1 MNNNQNSIYEF
12 NEQHKHKDKVDV
24 LNQLSRIELL
34 DLIVSYF
41 SLKKERENL
50 NSEYK
55 TLRQKAYDNRNYL
68 LNQLEEECN
77 VKKDELYKDY
87 SSKHV
92 TPLTNK
98 VKRKR
103 NFKRLFFYFIFYSLS
118 LFFSFHIMNAHLDFI
133 AKKTHNQHVIIAYGI
148 PIVYINII
156 VITLCMYAR
165 KMFGFFKNKA
175 TIPLIQFFLI
185 IVSIFT
191 PKLSIK
197 YYYSE
202 LINTKGDFFSNFT
215 TLYYY
220 FSSAIIAIII
230 AVIFLKIS
238 NYPARMAFANK
249 EEKDKQKILQIE
261 ENAKVKFKQEYPLER
276 FIDALDMREQYDS
289 INQEYKGIDQNI
301 INNFHSRFEIINYN
315 LKTIESYFPT
325 SFQNESSLLLLIEAL
340 QNGFAAN
347 WQQAIVWVRAE
358 NNHAELLSNLKHI
371 SSSIVNVKDEIIA
384 KQIEIREQNAVQIS
398 LINEVNQNI
407 SETNT
412 VLEGINRNIDKGFKK
427 LEKSNRAIASKVD
440 TVKII
445 QLFKK

>member
-41 SLKKERENL
+41 SLKKESENL

-165 KMFGFFKNKA
+165 KMFGFF
-175 TIPLIQFFLI
+175 
-185 IVSIFT
+185 
-191 PKLSIK
+191 
-197 YYYSE
+197 
-202 LINTKGDFFSNFT
+202 
-215 TLYYY
+215 
-220 FSSAIIAIII
+220 
-230 AVIFLKIS
+230 
-238 NYPARMAFANK
+238 
-249 EEKDKQKILQIE
+249 
-261 ENAKVKFKQEYPLER
+261 
-276 FIDALDMREQYDS
+276 
-289 INQEYKGIDQNI
+289 
-301 INNFHSRFEIINYN
+301 
-315 LKTIESYFPT
+315 
-325 SFQNESSLLLLIEAL
+325 
-340 QNGFAAN
+340 
-347 WQQAIVWVRAE
+347 
-358 NNHAELLSNLKHI
+358 
-371 SSSIVNVKDEIIA
+371 
-384 KQIEIREQNAVQIS
+384 
-398 LINEVNQNI
+398 
-407 SETNT
+407 
-412 VLEGINRNIDKGFKK
+412 
-427 LEKSNRAIASKVD
+427 
-440 TVKII
+440 
-445 QLFKK
+445 